1 MLDKDPPAVIPYYYD
16 STHRVTLM
24 FLSIDPH
31 DGLAIYDQIVRQVKF
46 AVACGA
52 LRAGEM
58 IPSVRELARELALN
72 PNTVARAYRE
82 LQGEGVLSPVRG
94 TGMEVAEGAER
105 RCRSQRLELIRKR
118 LRQVLTEAIQS
129 QLDAHELRALV
140 EQELSAAVER
150 TSKRPEK
157 QEA

>member
-1 MLDKDPPAVIPYYYD
+1 
-16 STHRVTLM
+16 M

-52 LRAGEM
+52 LRPGEM
-58 IPSVRELARELALN
+58 VPSVRELARELALN

-82 LQGEGVLSPVRG
+82 LQGEGVLSVLRG
-94 TGMEVAEGAER
+94 TGLEVAEDALD
-105 RCRSQRLELIRKR
+105 RCRNQRVELIRKR
-118 LRQVLTEAIQS
+118 LRQVLTEAFQS
-129 QLDAHELRALV
+129 QLDADELRALV
-140 EQELSAAVER
+140 EQELSAAEAR
-150 TSKRPEK
+150 STKRPEK